1 MTEKMNNK
9 SKKSKEEIAQ
19 AYSSEPWWYDIRG
32 FFILTFSYRSTIWEQ
47 VDFFGNNMRS
57 PHMEIAIGTGTL
69 FDIILK
75 WRKWKKRE
83 EPQMVGVDYAESML
97 KGAEK
102 RFGSNSNIEL
112 KHADVAEL
120 PYPDDYFQTIN
131 IANAIHCFPDVDKSI
146 AEVLRVLQPTGSLAI
161 NVLLYPKGTGFLDK
175 LSSRI
180 NNWGIRKGI
189 LVTPYNKEEIQQKLK
204 RAGAEIQY
212 EKVSGNTYNVVVN
225 KIKK

>member
-1 MTEKMNNK
+1 MAGPLKK

-47 VDFFGNNMRS
+47 VGFFGNNMRS
-57 PHMEIAIGTGTL
+57 PHMEVAIGTGTL

-83 EPQMVGVDYAESML
+83 EPEIVGVDYAESML
-97 KGAEK
+97 KGAEA
-102 RFGSNSNIEL
+102 RFGKYSNIEL
-112 KHADVAEL
+112 KHADVGDL

-146 AEVLRVLQPTGSLAI
+146 AEVLRVLQPAGTLAI
-161 NVLLYPKGTGFLDK
+161 NVLLYPKGNGFLDGI
-175 LSSRI
+175 SSRI
-180 NNWGIRKGI
+180 NRWGIKKGI
-189 LVTPYNKEEIQQKLK
+189 LVTPYDKKAIKEKLEQ
-204 RAGAEIQY
+204 AGAVVKY
-212 EKVSGNTYNVVVN
+212 EKVSGNTYNVLAEKLN
-225 KIKK
+225 S